1 MEVQIMKEK
10 NYIYLIYLLLVLLSM
25 GCTRQIDNVVAPL
38 NSKLEELGDMVEDID
53 VPVEVAPDA
62 KFRFKSRKLTVEK
75 RF

>member
-25 GCTRQIDNVVAPL
+25 GCTRQIANVVAPL
-38 NSKLEELGDMVEDID
+38 NSKLEELSDIVEDID